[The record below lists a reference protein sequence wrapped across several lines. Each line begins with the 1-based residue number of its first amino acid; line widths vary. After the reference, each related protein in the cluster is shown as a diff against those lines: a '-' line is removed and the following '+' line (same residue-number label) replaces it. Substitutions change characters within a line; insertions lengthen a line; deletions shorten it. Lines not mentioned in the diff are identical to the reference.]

1 VNADGL
7 AFISVSGEIDY
18 CTAPRVLAATDDVL
32 RRGACAVLIDLAG
45 VTFLGAAGASV
56 LLAARRQCWQRGVA
70 FTLLRPSR
78 PALRVL
84 NFTDLMRPVLDL
96 KEPAT

>member
-1 VNADGL
+1 VAGSEATARLAVNAAGL

-32 RRGACAVLIDLAG
+32 RRGASAVLIDLAG

-56 LLAARRQCWQRGVA
+56 LLAARRKCWQRGVA

-84 NFTDLMRPVLDL
+84 S
-96 KEPAT
+96 